1 MIIFVLIFWYL
12 AYGGGL
18 VEMSYEI
25 VGDGCWFKLLKLGL
39 DMDIKILKSDDIITG
54 LIEIELNKSEAK

>member
-25 VGDGCWFKLLKLGL
+25 VDDGDDL
-39 DMDIKILKSDDIITG
+39 SY
-54 LIEIELNKSEAK
+54 